1 MNATRPDE
9 PFDERV
15 ERLKQ
20 ELALALQWDRPSIL
34 LAVYSSMFVRADA
47 EAVLEVWLR
56 EQGQAVARV
65 QVSGPDDPAAD
76 VPLALREWPERAH
89 TVFFVSG
96 LRQGAPTT
104 WNALNVR
111 REYLVDGRIRVVFWV
126 TEGEAA
132 ELPQRAPDFWAFRHR
147 VVEFV
152 EPPEVGRVAYIAGE
166 LAWEGFEE
174 RLSPEEREARIAFRE
189 WLLSELP
196 DVPETAAARAQ
207 LYYTLGGLYFF
218 GREYEP
224 ALRHIQVAL
233 ALSEQAGDA
242 TLQALALNGLG
253 NVYRALGRYAE
264 AIAAYERPI
273 ALDPKLAYPH
283 NGLGNVYSDLGRYE
297 EAIAAYEWAIVLDP
311 KDAVPHLGLGNVY
324 YQQGRHEEAIAAY
337 QQAIELDPESAASH
351 NNLGDRYLQLG
362 QLEKAE
368 AEFQER
374 VRLSP
379 DDALD
384 AEVCLGVIAYHRG
397 DKVTAT
403 NHFERALAIWNTA
416 WQRCLQTS
424 AALLQNR
431 AQALLGLGRSQE
443 ALAILRQALDQWL
456 PGDTIDFYVYDT
468 LAAASEPP
476 AGLEDV
482 MALLWEA
489 GGEEARRSTLSRV
502 GGGGNRG

>member
-34 LAVYSSMFVRADA
+34 LAVYASMFVRADA

-76 VPLALREWPERAH
+76 VPLVLREWPDRAR

-189 WLLSELP
+189 ELLSELP

-207 LYYTLGGLYFF
+207 LHYTLGSLYFF
-218 GREYEP
+218 ARQYE
-224 ALRHIQVAL
+224 AVLRHAQAACDL
-233 ALSEQAGDA
+233 AGQAGEVW
-242 TLQALALNGLG
+242 LQARALNGLG
-253 NVYRALGRYAE
+253 NVYRALGRYEE
-264 AIAAYERPI
+264 AIAAYQRAI
-273 ALDPKLAYPH
+273 ALDPKDAYPH
-283 NGLGNVYSDLGRYE
+283 NGLGNAYDELG
-297 EAIAAYEWAIVLDP
+297 W
-311 KDAVPHLGLGNVY
+311 
-324 YQQGRHEEAIAAY
+324 HEEAIAAY
-337 QQAIELDPESAASH
+337 QQAIILDPKLAAPY
-351 NNLGDRYLQLG
+351 NGLGHVYSELG
-362 QLEKAE
+362 RHEE
-368 AEFQER
+368 AVAAYR
-374 VRLSP
+374 RAVKLDPGNVASYVRLAGGYRHIG
-379 DDALD
+379 DA
-384 AEVCLGVIAYHRG
+384 
-397 DKVTAT
+397 
-403 NHFERALAIWNTA
+403 N
-416 WQRCLQTS
+416 
-424 AALLQNR
+424 
-431 AQALLGLGRSQE
+431 AQARYI
-443 ALAILRQALDQWL
+443 A
-456 PGDTIDFYVYDT
+456 
-468 LAAASEPP
+468 
-476 AGLEDV
+476 
-482 MALLWEA
+482 
-489 GGEEARRSTLSRV
+489 EARRLLQPDDDYNQACLESIAGNVGAALEHLTRVFEKVPGNREWARVDPDLAFIHDAPRFRELV
-502 GGGGNRG
+502 GGGCGEG